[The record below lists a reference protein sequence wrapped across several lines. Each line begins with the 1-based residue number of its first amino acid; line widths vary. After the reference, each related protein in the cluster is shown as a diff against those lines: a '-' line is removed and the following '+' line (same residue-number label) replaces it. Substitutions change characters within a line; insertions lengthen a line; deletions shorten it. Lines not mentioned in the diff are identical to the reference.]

1 MSPIRVLLVDDH
13 DLFRAGIRSLL
24 SNVADVE
31 VVAEASSGREALRL
45 VEANP
50 PHVVLM
56 DIMMPELNGLDA
68 AARVAA
74 KFPDVRVIIL
84 SMSAAEEYVFQA
96 LRAGATGYLLKTVR
110 PAELELAIKSVSRGE
125 TFIGSAITKSV
136 MADYAGRTGGHSNSL
151 ARLTLRQREVLQ
163 LVAEGHRTKEIAKKL
178 ELSVKTIEMHRS
190 QLMEAL
196 DIHDIPGLVR
206 YAIRVG
212 LITSDILPP

>member
-1 MSPIRVLLVDDH
+1 MSPIRVLLADDH

-24 SNVADVE
+24 DHVADVE
-31 VVAEASSGREALRL
+31 VVGEASSGREALRL
-45 VEANP
+45 VEANAP
-50 PHVVLM
+50 DVVLM

-74 KFPDVRVIIL
+74 KYPDVRVIIL
-84 SMSAAEEYVFQA
+84 SMNSAEEYVLQA
-96 LRAGATGYLLKTVR
+96 LRAGAAGYLLKTVS
-110 PAELELAIKSVSRGE
+110 PNELELAIKTVSRGE
-125 TFIGSAITKSV
+125 TFLSSSVSKSHV
-136 MADYAGRTGGHSNSL
+136 ENYVGRVGGHNNSL

-163 LVAEGHRTKEIAKKL
+163 LVAEGNRTKEIARKL
-178 ELSVKTIEMHRS
+178 DLSVKTIEMHRA

-212 LITSDILPP
+212 LITSDL

>member
-1 MSPIRVLLVDDH
+1 MNSIRVLLADDH

-24 SNVADVE
+24 DNVADVE
-31 VVAEASSGREALRL
+31 VIGEASSGREALRL
-45 VEANP
+45 IEADP
-50 PHVVLM
+50 PDVVLM

-74 KFPDVRVIIL
+74 NFPDVRVIIL
-84 SMSAAEEYVFQA
+84 SMNSAEEYVLQA
-96 LRAGATGYLLKTVR
+96 LRAGAAGYLLKTVSPR
-110 PAELELAIKSVSRGE
+110 ELESAIKTVSHGE
-125 TFIGSAITKSV
+125 TFLGSAVSKSHV
-136 MADYAGRTGGHSNSL
+136 ENYVGQVGGHGNSL

-163 LVAEGHRTKEIAKKL
+163 LVAEGNRTKEIARKL
-178 ELSVKTIEMHRS
+178 DLSVKTIEMHRA

-212 LITSDILPP
+212 LITSDL

>member
-31 VVAEASSGREALRL
+31 VVGEASSGRDALRL

-68 AARVAA
+68 AARLAA

-96 LRAGATGYLLKTVR
+96 LRAGAAGYLLKTVR
-110 PAELELAIKSVSRGE
+110 PTELELAIKSVSRGE

-212 LITSDILPP
+212 LIASDIHP

>member
-50 PHVVLM
+50 PHVILM

-96 LRAGATGYLLKTVR
+96 LRAGAAGYLLKTVR

-212 LITSDILPP
+212 LIAADIHPQ

>member
-1 MSPIRVLLVDDH
+1 MSPLRVLIVDDH

-31 VVAEASSGREALRL
+31 VVGEAGSGREALRF

-50 PHVVLM
+50 THVVLM

-68 AARVAA
+68 AARLAA

-96 LRAGATGYLLKTVR
+96 LRAGAAGYLLKTVR

-163 LVAEGHRTKEIAKKL
+163 LVAEGNRTKEIAKKL

-212 LITSDILPP
+212 LIAADIHPQ